1 MQIGNVRKGLI
12 KMKRTY
18 DYLET
23 KKHLELKKQLLCKKL
38 LNVNLT
44 EEDRNQIKMEIDN
57 YEYILTLVEMNH
69 YERGISHNKRM

>member
-1 MQIGNVRKGLI
+1 
-12 KMKRTY
+12 MKRTY

>member
-1 MQIGNVRKGLI
+1 
-12 KMKRTY
+12 MKRTY

-57 YEYILTLVEMNH
+57 YDYILTLVDMNH

>member
-1 MQIGNVRKGLI
+1 
-12 KMKRTY
+12 MKRTY

-57 YEYILTLVEMNH
+57 YEYILTLVDMNH

>member
-1 MQIGNVRKGLI
+1 
-12 KMKRTY
+12 MKRTY

-44 EEDRNQIKMEIDN
+44 EEDRSQIKMEIDN
-57 YEYILTLVEMNH
+57 YDYILTLVDMNH

>member
-1 MQIGNVRKGLI
+1 
-12 KMKRTY
+12 MKRTY

-57 YEYILTLVEMNH
+57 YNYILTLVDMNH
-69 YERGISHNKRM
+69 YERGLSHDKRM

>member
-1 MQIGNVRKGLI
+1 
-12 KMKRTY
+12 MKRTY

-44 EEDRNQIKMEIDN
+44 EEDRSQIKMEIDN
-57 YEYILTLVEMNH
+57 YDYILTLVDMNH
-69 YERGISHNKRM
+69 YDRGISHNKRM

>member
-1 MQIGNVRKGLI
+1 
-12 KMKRTY
+12 MKRTY

-38 LNVNLT
+38 LNANLT

>member
-12 KMKRTY
+12 TMKRTY